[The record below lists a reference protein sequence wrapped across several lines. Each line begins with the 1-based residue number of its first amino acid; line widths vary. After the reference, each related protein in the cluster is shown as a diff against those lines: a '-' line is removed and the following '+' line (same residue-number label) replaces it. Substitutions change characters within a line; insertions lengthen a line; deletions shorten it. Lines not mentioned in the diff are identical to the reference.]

1 MSENELEQIEEIPYF
16 RMMGD
21 SAINVYLGTQISPE
35 INDKVHFLSNLIDE
49 KNWTGVIEVVPS
61 YISITIHYDPFVI
74 DYLSI
79 KGFVENVLDEDNGN
93 TYSAK
98 KIVVIPTFYGN
109 SYGPDIESVSSITG
123 LSLDEIVKTHTG
135 KDYKVYSIGFSP
147 GFPYLGGLDSALH
160 CPRLESPRVTIPTGS
175 VAIAESQTGIYPSD
189 TPGGWRIIGRT
200 PIQLFNFSRSKPA
213 LLLPGDLVRFQSLD
227 NESEFELIKESFEKG
242 DYVLEEIT
250 L

>member
-79 KGFVENVLDEDNGN
+79 KGFVENVLDEDNDN

-98 KIVVIPTFYGN
+98 KIVA
-109 SYGPDIESVSSITG
+109 SI
-123 LSLDEIVKTHTG
+123 K
-135 KDYKVYSIGFSP
+135 
-147 GFPYLGGLDSALH
+147 
-160 CPRLESPRVTIPTGS
+160 
-175 VAIAESQTGIYPSD
+175 
-189 TPGGWRIIGRT
+189 
-200 PIQLFNFSRSKPA
+200 
-213 LLLPGDLVRFQSLD
+213 
-227 NESEFELIKESFEKG
+227 
-242 DYVLEEIT
+242 
-250 L
+250 